1 LWAAHSFSH
10 AGTPPFANHD
20 DLHDVIDGITEGNAP
35 WHSFNVAYNG
45 PFPEN
50 NVAGW
55 MTEQYEVW
63 HRDPRQV
70 VHQLLSNPEFNGHF
84 DYTPHRQFED
94 NQRRWSDFMSGN
106 WAWKQAVCNI
116 QNPNILI
123 SLNSTFLKDLIA
135 EDEQTHGSMFVPI
148 VLGSDKTTVSVATG
162 QNEFYP
168 LYMSIGNVK
177 NNIRR
182 AHKNALVLIGFLAI
196 PKGNLLLLLLL
207 FSSDQSIV

>member
-196 PKGNLLLLLLL
+196 PKGNLLLLL